1 MGESISKDYL
11 LLAMDNQ
18 GLFIEE
24 QHRIAFIVSCLA
36 ELLLKE
42 IIYIENKKLYIK
54 EQLSKKDSYLLP
66 MYNTIKYSA
75 AMKPKELVDYNSNE
89 LFKSV
94 KDSLIKEEKTSEITE
109 ISIFGKDKKYIIAK
123 EEEVIKLIENIKC
136 LIENNMTL
144 DDTNIVLVELL
155 SKGHLI
161 EKYFSLKE
169 IRYLE
174 KQYGK
179 DSNGLAKPIYEGFM
193 ERIKHNNIMNF
204 IQSILSGLS
213 WF

>member
-1 MGESISKDYL
+1 
-11 LLAMDNQ
+11 
-18 GLFIEE
+18 
-24 QHRIAFIVSCLA
+24 
-36 ELLLKE
+36 
-42 IIYIENKKLYIK
+42 
-54 EQLSKKDSYLLP
+54 
-66 MYNTIKYSA
+66 
-75 AMKPKELVDYNSNE
+75 
-89 LFKSV
+89 
-94 KDSLIKEEKTSEITE
+94 
-109 ISIFGKDKKYIIAK
+109 
-123 EEEVIKLIENIKC
+123 
-136 LIENNMTL
+136 MTL

-204 IQSILSGLS
+204 MQSILSGLS